1 MLGIKEENSSLQ
13 TARDELQERNSAL
26 KEQCLAQSKLV
37 DERQEELERS
47 SSEFEG
53 MRTKVC
59 VRTFRQRQFTSEYL
73 SILSPHKSLSHG
85 LFQIRHFQLELE
97 EKSLEV

>member
-1 MLGIKEENSSLQ
+1 VYEWLNRRADRFDDEVLGIKEENSSLQ

-53 MRTKVC
+53 MRTKVIEGPIFA
-59 VRTFRQRQFTSEYL
+59 RTARHSQFTVNRNQSY
-73 SILSPHKSLSHG
+73 PHM
-85 LFQIRHFQLELE
+85 RA
-97 EKSLEV
+97 